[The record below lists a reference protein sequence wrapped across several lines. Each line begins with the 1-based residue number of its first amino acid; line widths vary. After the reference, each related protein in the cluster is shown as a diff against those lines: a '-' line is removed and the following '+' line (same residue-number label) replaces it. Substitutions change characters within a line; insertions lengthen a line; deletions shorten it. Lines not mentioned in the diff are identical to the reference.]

1 MSLAP
6 KKIKLSREIEAVD
19 IPTMFKMSDDQYRK
33 FIEGEGL
40 FFIDHNALRSSV
52 ADYPLATTRE
62 QLNILI
68 EELQRRRRELEAV
81 RGDLQEL
88 ELSMR
93 TQKALESGGIDS
105 IEQLSKMTARQLLV
119 IKDFGKKALNEV
131 TRALSKRGITIDLSL
146 GDDDE

>member
-1 MSLAP
+1 MSSTP

-19 IPTMFKMSDDQYRK
+19 IPTMFKMSDEEYRK
-33 FIEGEGL
+33 FLQGDGL

-68 EELQRRRRELEAV
+68 EELQRRRGELQAV

-88 ELSMR
+88 ELSIR

-105 IEQLSKMTARQLLV
+105 IEQLSEKTARQLPG

-131 TRALSKRGITIDLSL
+131 TRALSKRGITIGLNL
-146 GDDDE
+146 GEDNE